1 MHNSK
6 CNFYCHEN
14 SRKINMYR
22 LSIMLYKN
30 YIIQD
35 NLKKSRSR
43 HSSLIYR
50 NSPSLAQY
58 ILSRKPERLIR
69 VTFMDPMSLFASL
82 LPKILCAKYYDS
94 NCTKQ
99 KSSWIKWTK
108 PKGWYA
114 KFNFFLSNS
123 IAFSIE
129 KKKTRKG
136 NFILILFL
144 SSLNKT
150 IKKYRQSFFIET
162 M

>member
-6 CNFYCHEN
+6 CNFYCHKN
-14 SRKINMYR
+14 GRKINMYR
-22 LSIMLYKN
+22 PSRMLYKN

-50 NSPSLAQY
+50 NPPSLAQY
-58 ILSRKPERLIR
+58 ILSRKPERSIR

-82 LPKILCAKYYDS
+82 LPEILCAKYYDS

-99 KSSWIKWTK
+99 KSSWIKWTE

-123 IAFSIE
+123 IAFSLE
-129 KKKTRKG
+129 KKQEKV
-136 NFILILFL
+136 ILFW
-144 SSLNKT
+144 
-150 IKKYRQSFFIET
+150 FCFWAP
-162 M
+162 